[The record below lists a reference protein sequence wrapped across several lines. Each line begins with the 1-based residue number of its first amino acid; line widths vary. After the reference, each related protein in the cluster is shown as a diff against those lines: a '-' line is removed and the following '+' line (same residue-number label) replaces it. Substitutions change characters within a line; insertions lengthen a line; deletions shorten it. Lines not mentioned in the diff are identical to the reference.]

1 MDQKTGLSSS
11 IVEMENIT
19 KEFPGVR
26 ALAGVSFRLHSG
38 GELRGLVG
46 KNGAGKSTLMNV
58 LTGVFPPD
66 SGEIRIHGRSFARLT
81 TTISRQLGIAC
92 VHQHSQL
99 VPTLSIAENVFCGSL
114 PTTRLGLV
122 DWSAVYSQTA
132 QRLGSMGLEIDVRRK
147 VEGLSVAERQIIEI
161 AKALFADARIVILDE
176 ATAPLPK
183 NDVEMLFGFVRR
195 QREQGTAFVYISHY
209 LEEIFELCETVTVMK
224 DGRNIGD
231 HVVSDLSP
239 AELIRQISGAE
250 VERFHH
256 EARVHT
262 GGVLLEVR
270 NLDRP
275 GYYAGLS
282 LALQRG
288 EIVGLT
294 GLEGCG
300 KDSLARGLFGME
312 PLGTGE
318 VVLEG
323 RRYQARSPR
332 EALNQGVAYLPR
344 DRHGHGIIGL
354 RSVRENVTL
363 PILSRLASR
372 LGLISR
378 RREHALVRDLIQKLN
393 IVTPSMLQAVQ
404 FLSGG
409 NQQKVVFAKLVSVDP
424 RVLFLD
430 EPTQGVDVQAKTE
443 ILRIIDQLAREKHV
457 AVVVIS
463 EEIRELLD
471 ICDRI
476 LVMFKGRIVRDFP
489 THDPQ
494 TTVESILH
502 AVEGA
507 SQQ

>member
-1 MDQKTGLSSS
+1 MDQTTGPAPS

-19 KEFPGVR
+19 KDFPGVR
-26 ALAGVSFRLHSG
+26 ALAGVTFRLRQG

-66 SGEIRIHGRSFARLT
+66 TGVIRIQGRSFPRLT

-99 VPTLSIAENVFCGSL
+99 VPSLCIAENVFCGSL

-122 DWSAVYSQTA
+122 DWGTVYEQTE
-132 QRLGSMGLEIDVRRK
+132 QRLGSMGLDIDVRRK

-161 AKALFADARIVILDE
+161 AKALFAKARIIILDE

-183 NDVEMLFGFVRR
+183 NEVEMLFGFVRR
-195 QREQGTAFVYISHY
+195 QRERGAAFVYISHY
-209 LEEIFELCETVTVMK
+209 LEEIFDLCETVTVMK

-231 HVVSDLSP
+231 YLVPDLSP
-239 AELIRQISGAE
+239 AELIRLISGVE
-250 VERFHH
+250 VERFRHAPRAH
-256 EARVHT
+256 A
-262 GGVLLEVR
+262 GGALMEIR
-270 NLDRP
+270 NLERP
-275 GYYAGLS
+275 GFYAGLS
-282 LALQRG
+282 LALQPG

-300 KDSLARGLFGME
+300 KDSLARGLFGLE
-312 PLGTGE
+312 PVGTGE
-318 VVLEG
+318 VTLEG
-323 RRYQARSPR
+323 RPYRARSPR
-332 EALNQGVAYLPR
+332 EALRQGVAYLPR
-344 DRHGHGIIGL
+344 DRHGHGIVGL

-363 PILSRLASR
+363 PILSRLR
-372 LGLISR
+372 NGLGLIAR
-378 RREHALVRDLIQKLN
+378 RKEDALVRDLIQKLN

-409 NQQKVVFAKLVSVDP
+409 NQQKVVFAKLASVDP

-443 ILRIIDQLAREKHV
+443 ILRIIDRLSEEKKV

-476 LVMFKGRIVRDFP
+476 LVMFKGRICREFLAR
-489 THDPQ
+489 DPQ
-494 TTVESILH
+494 TTVEAILH

-507 SQQ
+507 DRL

>member
-1 MDQKTGLSSS
+1 MDQTSGQSAS
-11 IVEMENIT
+11 IVEMRNIT
-19 KEFPGVR
+19 KAFPGVR
-26 ALAGVSFRLHSG
+26 ALADVSFRLRSG

-66 SGEIRIHGRSFARLT
+66 SGEIRIQGRSFARLT

-99 VPTLSIAENVFCGSL
+99 VPSLSIAENVFCGSL
-114 PTTRLGLV
+114 PVTRLGLV
-122 DWSAVYSQTA
+122 DWRTVYSKTA
-132 QRLGSMGLEIDVRRK
+132 QRLGSMGLDMDVRRK

-161 AKALFADARIVILDE
+161 AKALFADARIIILDE

-183 NDVEMLFGFVRR
+183 NEVDMLFGFVRR
-195 QREQGTAFVYISHY
+195 QRERGVAFVYISHY
-209 LEEIFELCETVTVMK
+209 LEEIFELCESVTVMK
-224 DGRNIGD
+224 DGRSIGD
-231 HVVSDLSP
+231 YVVSDVSQ
-239 AELIRQISGAE
+239 AELIRLISGAE
-250 VERFHH
+250 VERFRH
-256 EARVHT
+256 AVRT
-262 GGVLLEVR
+262 QAGGVLLELR

-275 GYYAGLS
+275 GFYTGLS
-282 LALQRG
+282 LTLQRG

-312 PLGTGE
+312 PLGTG
-318 VVLEG
+318 VVMLEA
-323 RRYQARSPR
+323 RPYRARSPR
-332 EALNQGVAYLPR
+332 EALNQGLAYLPR
-344 DRHGHGIIGL
+344 DRHGHGIVGL
-354 RSVRENVTL
+354 RSVRENITL
-363 PILSRLASR
+363 PILSRLKNR
-372 LGLISR
+372 LGMVSR
-378 RREHALVRDLIQKLN
+378 SREHALVRDLIQKLN

-409 NQQKVVFAKLVSVDP
+409 NQQKVVFAKLASVDP
-424 RVLFLD
+424 KVLFLD

-443 ILRIIDQLAREKHV
+443 ILKIIDQLSQEKSV

-476 LVMFKGRIVRDFP
+476 LVMFKGRIIQEFPARDP
-489 THDPQ
+489 R
-494 TTVESILH
+494 TTVESILR

-507 SQQ
+507 AQ

>member
-1 MDQKTGLSSS
+1 M
-11 IVEMENIT
+11 
-19 KEFPGVR
+19 R
-26 ALAGVSFRLHSG
+26 ALAGVDFRLRSG

-66 SGEIRIHGRSFARLT
+66 AGEILVQGKSFARLT

-99 VPTLSIAENVFCGSL
+99 VPSLSIAENVFCGSL
-114 PTTRLGLV
+114 PVTRLGLV
-122 DWSAVYSQTA
+122 DWGAVRSQTA
-132 QRLGSMGLEIDVRRK
+132 ERLGSMGLDIDVRRK

-161 AKALFADARIVILDE
+161 AKALFAAARIIILDE

-183 NDVEMLFGFVRR
+183 NEVEMLFGFVRR
-195 QREQGTAFVYISHY
+195 QRERGAAFVYISHY

-224 DGRNIGD
+224 DGKNIGD
-231 HVVSDLSP
+231 YVVSDLSL
-239 AELIRQISGAE
+239 AELIRLISGAE
-250 VERFHH
+250 VERFRH
-256 EARVHT
+256 EARTHE
-262 GGVLLEVR
+262 GEVLLEIR
-270 NLDRP
+270 DLDRP
-275 GYYAGLS
+275 GFYEGLS
-282 LALQRG
+282 LSLKRG

-318 VVLEG
+318 VMLED

-332 EALNQGVAYLPR
+332 DALNQGVAYLPR
-344 DRHGHGIIGL
+344 DRHGHGIVGL

-363 PILSRLASR
+363 PILSRLTNL
-372 LGLISR
+372 LGLLSR
-378 RREHALVRDLIQKLN
+378 RREQALVRDLIQKLN

-409 NQQKVVFAKLVSVDP
+409 NQQKVVFAKLASVDP
-424 RVLFLD
+424 KVLLLD

-443 ILRIIDQLAREKHV
+443 ILKIIDQLSQEKSV

-476 LVMFKGRIVRDFP
+476 LVMFKGRIIGEFP
-489 THDPQ
+489 ANDPR

-502 AVEGA
+502 AVEGTA
-507 SQQ
+507 KQ